1 MNQPE
6 FRRYI
11 CEACGYIYDEA
22 KGDPDSGLAPGTRF
36 EAIPDDW
43 QCPLCGMMKSDLRLL
58 PEQPAAAAIALP
70 AAAARD
76 RGVGHAAARG
86 SAEHLVI
93 VGAGVAG
100 WSVAEAVRRRDPQRP
115 ILLVAACDASVYPK
129 PALSTALAQRRAPDQ
144 LIERSAEEHA
154 AQLGIEVRTRS
165 RVLKL
170 DPTRRRLITGG
181 GSIEYAQ
188 LVLALGARPRAVA
201 IDGDAADSVLR
212 VNDLP
217 SYRRLRATLDQGVR
231 HVTLLGAGLI
241 GCELA
246 DDLRAG
252 GFAVTVV
259 DPAARPLS
267 RLLPTPMGALLQT
280 RLADAGVDWRLGE
293 TLMRVDLAQQ
303 RDSDRAPD
311 VVPDPASSVIATA
324 TVASRRSGEG
334 SDGGQGLRYLARLAS
349 GAVIET
355 DLVIAAT
362 GLVANLGLAEKA
374 GLAVDQG
381 VRVDRHMRTSLP
393 DIYALGDCATVEGQA
408 FSFIEPIRRQA
419 EAIAADLRGELEPF
433 VPMPPLIRVKTPTL
447 PLTICGS
454 RAALADSDAWELIE
468 TNAQGMRMEYRG
480 ADEAGAFALAG
491 AQARPASAPGRAG
504 GQQAYGQ

>member
-1 MNQPE
+1 MTE
-6 FRRYI
+6 SDFRRYI

-22 KGDPDSGLAPGTRF
+22 KGDPDSGLAPGTRY

-58 PEQPAAAAIALP
+58 PDQPIAAKAPSTARAAGVTASAASGTAL
-70 AAAARD
+70 
-76 RGVGHAAARG
+76 RG

-115 ILLVAACDASVYPK
+115 VLLVAACDASVYPK
-129 PALSTALAQRRAPDQ
+129 PALSTALAQQRAPDQ
-144 LIERSAEEHA
+144 LIERSAEAHA
-154 AQLGIEVRTRS
+154 ARLGIEVRTRS

-170 DPTRRRLITGG
+170 DPNRRRLITGAG
-181 GSIEYAQ
+181 AIEYGQ
-188 LVLALGARPRAVA
+188 LVLALGARPRALA
-201 IDGDAADSVLR
+201 IDGDAADSLLR

-217 SYRRLRATLDQGVR
+217 GYRRLRATLDQGVR

-252 GFAVTVV
+252 GFAVSVV
-259 DPAARPLS
+259 DPAERPLS
-267 RLLPTPMGALLQT
+267 RLLPAPMASLLQT
-280 RLADAGVDWRLGE
+280 RLAEAGVDWRFGE
-293 TLMRVDLAQQ
+293 TLVRV
-303 RDSDRAPD
+303 
-311 VVPDPASSVIATA
+311 DPASGTA
-324 TVASRRSGEG
+324 QTANGQEQTNPEQLRDDSAGASSP
-334 SDGGQGLRYLARLAS
+334 RYRAQLAS
-349 GAVIET
+349 GALVAT
-355 DLVIAAT
+355 DLIIAAT
-362 GLVANLGLAEKA
+362 GLIANIGLAEKA

-381 VRVDRHMRTSLP
+381 IQVDRHMRSSAP
-393 DIYALGDCATVEGQA
+393 GIYALGDCATVDGQA

-419 EAIAADLRGELEPF
+419 EAIAADLCGESEPF

-447 PLTICGS
+447 PLTVCGS
-454 RAALADSDAWELIE
+454 RAALANADAWELIDTDGE
-468 TNAQGMRMEYRG
+468 SMRMEYRG

-491 AQARPASAPGRAG
+491 RQPCVSSASYREAPR
-504 GQQAYGQ
+504 

>member
-1 MNQPE
+1 MTDPD

-22 KGDPDSGLAPGTRF
+22 KGDPDSGLAPGTRY

-58 PEQPAAAAIALP
+58 PDQPDLAKAGPGASRNRDRLA
-70 AAAARD
+70 AAAAR
-76 RGVGHAAARG
+76 AALGAEVDHVSRG

-115 ILLVAACDASVYPK
+115 TLLVAACDASVYPK
-129 PALSTALAQRRAPDQ
+129 PALSTALAQQRAPDQ
-144 LIERSAEEHA
+144 LIERSAVEHA
-154 AQLGIEVRTRS
+154 AQLGIEVRTRT

-170 DPTRRRLITGG
+170 DPTRRRLITGKG
-181 GSIEYAQ
+181 PIDYGQ
-188 LVLALGARPRAVA
+188 LVLALGARPRALKVA
-201 IDGDAADSVLR
+201 GEASDSLLQ

-217 SYRRLRATLDQGVR
+217 GYRRLRATLDQGVR

-246 DDLRAG
+246 DDLSAG
-252 GFAVTVV
+252 GFAVTLV
-259 DPAARPLS
+259 DPAERPLS
-267 RLLPTPMGALLQT
+267 RLLPAPLSTLLQT
-280 RLADAGVDWRLGE
+280 RFADVGIDWRLGDS
-293 TLMRVDLAQQ
+293 LMRL
-303 RDSDRAPD
+303 
-311 VVPDPASSVIATA
+311 DPAAKGQDGAQDNGQSIA
-324 TVASRRSGEG
+324 
-334 SDGGQGLRYLARLAS
+334 RYRAHLAR
-349 GAVIET
+349 GAEIHT

-362 GLVANLGLAEKA
+362 GLVANVTLAKKA

-381 VRVDRHMRTSLP
+381 IQVDRAMRTSLP
-393 DIYALGDCATVEGQA
+393 GIFALGDCATVEGQA

-419 EAIAADLRGELEPF
+419 EAIAASLCDESEPF

-447 PLTICGS
+447 PLTVCGS
-454 RAALADSDAWELIE
+454 PAALADSNAWTVIE
-468 TNAQGMRMEYRG
+468 TSDQSLRMEYQG
-480 ADEAGAFALAG
+480 GQEAGAFASAG
-491 AQARPASAPGRAG
+491 KPGQPGQSGQQPSIQAQA
-504 GQQAYGQ
+504 